1 MCCLMQIETVLFYS
15 AVTEE
20 KNVFNISSK
29 RFFPSVKSKPTS
41 LLRACVLDADMNFRF
56 GFVEGKEHI

>member
-1 MCCLMQIETVLFYS
+1 MSRV
-15 AVTEE
+15 
-20 KNVFNISSK
+20 SSK